1 MAKLSENGVYHMI
14 REKRKQAIKS
24 LYWGI
29 GLLAIA
35 FVAFMFKPLMWMAG
49 AAGVLFFLYYLYLS
63 FRYWKCP
70 ACGEQF
76 PVVYSRMDQRTE
88 CWYCLESILD
98 EEMVAQNKDV

>member
-1 MAKLSENGVYHMI
+1 MI

-49 AAGVLFFLYYLYLS
+49 AAGVLFFLYYPELFTQYTKKPCKLLN
-63 FRYWKCP
+63 CH
-70 ACGEQF
+70 
-76 PVVYSRMDQRTE
+76 
-88 CWYCLESILD
+88 I
-98 EEMVAQNKDV
+98 